1 MFYSHEILTS
11 PEHGIATIWLVATLG
26 SRSITRRLNK
36 KAILDVDVP
45 KACEVIMDPAAPMA
59 LRLQGNLLYGV
70 ARVYDQQCRYTL
82 TDVQAMHDRLRSMLG
97 AIPGTAL
104 DPTAGKARFE
114 QLILPYDP
122 SFLPENNLPGLRMD
136 FFELNLPKND
146 RESQQSSF
154 QFPMTPDLSLTAAS
168 RTSSLQLDFGSQDL
182 ILRDIHGFSSE
193 SEMTNSVQRSV
204 QRGRIAVTALN
215 DEEGILLQ
223 PDFDFDEDGNLI
235 ELGGLNAAAEV
246 GKRSSG
252 WLDTDIPVTDEVKEG
267 ELDDISWD
275 YQPMLADEDMQAIT
289 EHGQPNPIFNRD
301 TSMPQAPE
309 ERYPEDV
316 ENVSGT
322 REAPMRRTR
331 RIPKAV
337 PTDAQ
342 NALRNTELAQ
352 YNSEYVQNMAAALKK
367 KLKNRV
373 PAQAKKN
380 AEFWV
385 FGLGIGSVGVGLGTS
400 LVQHPL
406 HFFSGETLYASLI
419 SVKRSKKRKG
429 SPSTTEDSDAD
440 SETRRI
446 RRREESEEQLG
457 RGGLFQDNNNF
468 QDDLEFGRH
477 VSSVLRDDSSQMP
490 WNITASVRSSRLG
503 LSATSIF
510 RGFGSISDFSARG
523 IHDSAASVPPPA
535 ATGRVRS
542 RLTSA
547 SPLAGRGFHYDLEG
561 LAIPGTQEDDVNFL
575 EEIDLVG
582 YLQSEFDVRTKAEP
596 KDETDRK
603 RAAFRDRL
611 LKSSMD
617 QESLNFL
624 DFLNLQ
630 LEEPAGD
637 PAAQDTVHETG
648 AGFLRLDVSD
658 GKEVAFSTLL
668 PRETTSRTVATHGL
682 MHILTLA
689 TKGFLSVYQ
698 EPYED
703 ESTEEY
709 GVRYEFG
716 EIYLRLSDM

>member
-406 HFFSGETLYASLI
+406 HFFSGETLYASLT

-523 IHDSAASVPPPA
+523 IHDSAASVPPLA

>member
-1 MFYSHEILTS
+1 
-11 PEHGIATIWLVATLG
+11 
-26 SRSITRRLNK
+26 
-36 KAILDVDVP
+36 
-45 KACEVIMDPAAPMA
+45 
-59 LRLQGNLLYGV
+59 
-70 ARVYDQQCRYTL
+70 
-82 TDVQAMHDRLRSMLG
+82 
-97 AIPGTAL
+97 
-104 DPTAGKARFE
+104 
-114 QLILPYDP
+114 
-122 SFLPENNLPGLRMD
+122 
-136 FFELNLPKND
+136 
-146 RESQQSSF
+146 
-154 QFPMTPDLSLTAAS
+154 
-168 RTSSLQLDFGSQDL
+168 
-182 ILRDIHGFSSE
+182 
-193 SEMTNSVQRSV
+193 
-204 QRGRIAVTALN
+204 
-215 DEEGILLQ
+215 
-223 PDFDFDEDGNLI
+223 
-235 ELGGLNAAAEV
+235 
-246 GKRSSG
+246 
-252 WLDTDIPVTDEVKEG
+252 
-267 ELDDISWD
+267 
-275 YQPMLADEDMQAIT
+275 
-289 EHGQPNPIFNRD
+289 
-301 TSMPQAPE
+301 
-309 ERYPEDV
+309 
-316 ENVSGT
+316 
-322 REAPMRRTR
+322 
-331 RIPKAV
+331 
-337 PTDAQ
+337 
-342 NALRNTELAQ
+342 
-352 YNSEYVQNMAAALKK
+352 
-367 KLKNRV
+367 
-373 PAQAKKN
+373 
-380 AEFWV
+380 
-385 FGLGIGSVGVGLGTS
+385 
-400 LVQHPL
+400 
-406 HFFSGETLYASLI
+406 
-419 SVKRSKKRKG
+419 
-429 SPSTTEDSDAD
+429 
-440 SETRRI
+440 
-446 RRREESEEQLG
+446 
-457 RGGLFQDNNNF
+457 
-468 QDDLEFGRH
+468 
-477 VSSVLRDDSSQMP
+477 MP

-523 IHDSAASVPPPA
+523 IHDSAASVPPLA

-658 GKEVAFSTLL
+658 SKEVAFSTLL

>member
-11 PEHGIATIWLVATLG
+11 PEHGVATIWLVATLG
-26 SRSITRRLNK
+26 SRSIARRLNK

-70 ARVYDQQCRYTL
+70 ARVYNQQCRYTL
-82 TDVQAMHDRLRSMLG
+82 TDVQAMHDRLRSMLR

-104 DPTAGKARFE
+104 DPTAGKARPD

-122 SFLPENNLPGLRMD
+122 SFLPENNLPGLDLD
-136 FFELNLPKND
+136 FFGLNPSKND
-146 RESQQSSF
+146 RAIQQSSF
-154 QFPMTPDLSLTAAS
+154 QLPMTPDLSLTAAS
-168 RTSSLQLDFGSQDL
+168 RNSSLQLNFGSQDL
-182 ILRDIHGFSSE
+182 ILRDIPGFGSE
-193 SEMTNSVQRSV
+193 SEMTNSVQRSF
-204 QRGRIAVTALN
+204 QLGRVSATALN

-252 WLDTDIPVTDEVKEG
+252 WLDAEAPVIGELKEG
-267 ELDDISWD
+267 ELNDIFWD
-275 YQPMLADEDMQAIT
+275 YQPMLADEGMQAIT
-289 EHGQPNPIFNRD
+289 EHGQRTPVLNGD

-309 ERYPEDV
+309 VQHPEEV
-316 ENVSGT
+316 ENASET
-322 REAPMRRTR
+322 REAPMCRTR

-337 PTDAQ
+337 ATDTQ
-342 NALRNTELAQ
+342 TALRNTELAQ
-352 YNSEYVQNMAAALKK
+352 YNNEYVQNMAAALKQ
-367 KLKNRV
+367 KLRNKV
-373 PAQAKKN
+373 PTQAKKN

-385 FGLGIGSVGVGLGTS
+385 LGQGIGSVGVGLGTS
-400 LVQHPL
+400 HVQHPL
-406 HFFSGETLYASLI
+406 NFFSGETLYASLTC
-419 SVKRSKKRKG
+419 VERSKKRKG
-429 SPSTTEDSDAD
+429 SPSTTEDSGAD
-440 SETRRI
+440 SETRRV
-446 RRREESEEQLG
+446 RRREESEELG
-457 RGGLFQDNNNF
+457 RGGLFQDENNLH
-468 QDDLEFGRH
+468 DDVEIGRH
-477 VSSVLRDDSSQMP
+477 ASSVLRDDSSQMP

-523 IHDSAASVPPPA
+523 MRDSAASVPPLAVP
-535 ATGRVRS
+535 GRARS

-547 SPLAGRGFHYDLEG
+547 SPLAGRGFQYDLEG
-561 LAIPGTQEDDVNFL
+561 LAIPGTQEDDVDFI
-575 EEIDLVG
+575 EDVDLAG
-582 YLQSEFDVRTKAEP
+582 YLQSELDVGTNAEP
-596 KDETDRK
+596 KDETYGK

-611 LKSSMD
+611 MKSSMD

-624 DFLNLQ
+624 EFINLQ
-630 LEEPAGD
+630 LEEPAQGS
-637 PAAQDTVHETG
+637 AEQDTVHETG
-648 AGFLRLDVSD
+648 ADFLRLDASD
-658 GKEVAFSTLL
+658 GKKVAFSTLL
-668 PRETTSRTVATHGL
+668 PPETTSRTVATHGL

-709 GVRYEFG
+709 GVRYKFG
-716 EIYLRLSDM
+716 EIYLRLSDL